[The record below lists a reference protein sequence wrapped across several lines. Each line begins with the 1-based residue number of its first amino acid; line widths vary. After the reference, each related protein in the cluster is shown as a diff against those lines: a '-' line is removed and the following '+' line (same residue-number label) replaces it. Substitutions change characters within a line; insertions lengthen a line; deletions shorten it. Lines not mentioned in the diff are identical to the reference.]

1 MKQKEKVESWSREVY
16 ETLRVL
22 IRTILAMLLVFTLA
36 FRLSLVR
43 GRSMEPTLL
52 ERDLLLVLSGTLCG
66 DYAPGD
72 VVILQ
77 RESLQL
83 SQIVKRVIATEG
95 QVVDIDFSTGAV
107 YVDGQRLQE
116 DYINEPTYRQE
127 GVEFPLR
134 VPEGC
139 VFVMGDNRNHSTD
152 SRDPRLGTVDTRYI
166 IGKAVLLL
174 FPGKTETSG
183 PRDFGRIGGIG

>member
-95 QVVDIDFSTGAV
+95 QVVDIDFGSGVV
-107 YVDGQRLQE
+107 YVDGQRLHE
-116 DYINEPTYRQE
+116 DYVNEPTFTPE
-127 GVEFPLR
+127 GMEFPLT

-139 VFVMGDNRNHSTD
+139 IFVLGDNRNHSSD
-152 SRDPRLGTVDTRYI
+152 SRHDQLGAVDVRCV
-166 IGKAVLLL
+166 IGKAVLRV
-174 FPGKTETSG
+174 FPGPDETGHRSLS
-183 PRDFGRIGGIG
+183 RIGAIS